1 MLKLREVYV
10 EGTAISFH
18 IFIFC
23 EEVECVERFIIIK
36 CSLKILAEIFYSVG
50 IFTFFAREEYQGS

>member
-1 MLKLREVYV
+1 MLKLRGVYV

-23 EEVECVERFIIIK
+23 GRSSVSRDFIIIK
-36 CSLKILAEIFYSVG
+36 CSLKILPEIFSVG